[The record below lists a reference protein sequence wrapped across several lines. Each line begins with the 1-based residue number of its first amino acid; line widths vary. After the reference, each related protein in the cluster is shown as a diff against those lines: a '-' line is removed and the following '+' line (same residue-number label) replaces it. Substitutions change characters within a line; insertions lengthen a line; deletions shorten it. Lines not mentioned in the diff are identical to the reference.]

1 MKVRELLQ
9 TEIWSKETSRK
20 ILRRVW
26 RIVRPVAVVSGVLV
40 LLLTVAFVLEWYWLT
55 SGERKTGRTALAKIE
70 ELEQLERN
78 SSGEF
83 DAMNSQAK
91 AMVRVADQNAW
102 TLRDRRAVNA
112 LEIYRWELE
121 TEHQGRLLELQ
132 IRQIEKERN
141 LESPADQRFRE
152 FREKVRASQAQV
164 LSGSRSLVHKEL
176 D

>member
-26 RIVRPVAVVSGVLV
+26 RIVRPVTVVSGVLV

-83 DAMNSQAK
+83 DAMNGQAK

-132 IRQIEKERN
+132 IRQIEWF
-141 LESPADQRFRE
+141 AF
-152 FREKVRASQAQV
+152 
-164 LSGSRSLVHKEL
+164 LSA
-176 D
+176 